1 MSLKKN
7 AGNISRL
14 SDKRAKG
21 GVKCENIVCELESER
36 ERAQAEDWRSWWIR
50 KGPDKGISK
59 INTAAPS
66 ITSASTSEQ
75 GIHGNNM

>member
-1 MSLKKN
+1 M
-7 AGNISRL
+7 R
-14 SDKRAKG
+14 
-21 GVKCENIVCELESER
+21 ER